1 MRLFIFAIGGT
12 GCRVMKSLAMLC
24 AAGVRPVDPSTG
36 KPMEDFEI
44 VPVIIDPHHSNADLQ
59 RTDSILRSYR
69 KIRNRI
75 YGESHS
81 NHGFFSAKIST
92 LGSLARENRELSPDT
107 FLFNLSDV
115 ERARFCEYI
124 DYNNLNEQ
132 NQALMSILFSPKQMQ
147 TSMNIGFVG
156 APNIGAVALN
166 KFKDSVEFKAFANI
180 FTADD
185 RIFFISS
192 IFGGTGAAGFPIM
205 VKNIR
210 QANELNITN
219 RASLSAAR
227 IGALTVL
234 PYFNLEHSDDSPINK
249 SDFILKTQS
258 ALHYY
263 DTALTG
269 QSNRLVDSIY
279 YIGDKV
285 LSSPYA
291 NDPGAGGQ
299 KNAAHLVELI
309 GALSPIEFAET
320 ADDSFNNNAPGHE
333 YALETDSNTVDFTVL
348 SHETRNRLFMP
359 MLKMHL
365 LSLFLDNRLTY
376 YIGRGFTK
384 DTPCIGKDF
393 LSSDFYKTLTG
404 KFLSKYWDWIE
415 EMDSN
420 NRHVSLF
427 DLNENARLE
436 SILINVEVKRGVFR
450 RKTFTYDEIFASMNA
465 LSKRLSAKYPAERL
479 PLKLLDL
486 FDRAVSELIPKKYS
500 NII

>member
-81 NHGFFSAKIST
+81 NHGFFSTKIST

-132 NQALMSILFSPKQMQ
+132 NQALMSILFSPEQMQ

-192 IFGGTGAAGFPIM
+192 IFGGTGAAGFPI
-205 VKNIR
+205 V
-210 QANELNITN
+210 
-219 RASLSAAR
+219 
-227 IGALTVL
+227 
-234 PYFNLEHSDDSPINK
+234 
-249 SDFILKTQS
+249 
-258 ALHYY
+258 
-263 DTALTG
+263 
-269 QSNRLVDSIY
+269 
-279 YIGDKV
+279 
-285 LSSPYA
+285 
-291 NDPGAGGQ
+291 
-299 KNAAHLVELI
+299 
-309 GALSPIEFAET
+309 
-320 ADDSFNNNAPGHE
+320 
-333 YALETDSNTVDFTVL
+333 
-348 SHETRNRLFMP
+348 RNR
-359 MLKMHL
+359 
-365 LSLFLDNRLTY
+365 
-376 YIGRGFTK
+376 
-384 DTPCIGKDF
+384 
-393 LSSDFYKTLTG
+393 
-404 KFLSKYWDWIE
+404 
-415 EMDSN
+415 
-420 NRHVSLF
+420 
-427 DLNENARLE
+427 
-436 SILINVEVKRGVFR
+436 
-450 RKTFTYDEIFASMNA
+450 
-465 LSKRLSAKYPAERL
+465 
-479 PLKLLDL
+479 
-486 FDRAVSELIPKKYS
+486 
-500 NII
+500 